1 MEYRMIGTENLTRA
15 LFAHFI
21 RRQEVTKCWRRE
33 AGEWV
38 IRDAPFTDDWS
49 EKDYA
54 LLLAELRE
62 LLSNGGIVIGA
73 FYKNELKGFAS
84 VSGVLFGGRR
94 EYLDLTNLHVSQD
107 MRRQGIGRELFLRAA
122 DIAREHGAKK
132 LYLSAHSAIE
142 SQAFYRAMGCV
153 EATEYSA
160 YHTEKEPFDCQMEY
174 CLDKEGNW

>member
-1 MEYRMIGTENLTRA
+1 MEYRMVGTENLTRA

-38 IRDAPFTDDWS
+38 IRDVPFTDDWS

-54 LLLAELRE
+54 TLFSELRE

-84 VSGVLFGGRR
+84 VSGVLFGGRK
-94 EYLDLTNLHVSQD
+94 EHLDLTNLYVSQD
-107 MRRQGIGRELFLRAA
+107 MRRHEIGWELFY
-122 DIAREHGAKK
+122 ARQI
-132 LYLSAHSAIE
+132 LQE
-142 SQAFYRAMGCV
+142 STAPK
-153 EATEYSA
+153 S
-160 YHTEKEPFDCQMEY
+160 
-174 CLDKEGNW
+174 

>member
-1 MEYRMIGTENLTRA
+1 MEYRMVGTENLTRA

-38 IRDAPFTDDWS
+38 IRDVPFTDDWS

-54 LLLAELRE
+54 TLFSELRE

-84 VSGVLFGGRR
+84 VSGILFGGRR

-107 MRRQGIGRELFLRAA
+107 MRRHGIGRELFLREMCIR
-122 DIAREHGAKK
+122 DRRCILPQIPFWKWIQRK
-132 LYLSAHSAIE
+132 LAVWITRFVKPKRLWKRAPSFLFGSA
-142 SQAFYRAMGCV
+142 F
-153 EATEYSA
+153 
-160 YHTEKEPFDCQMEY
+160 
-174 CLDKEGNW
+174 

>member
-73 FYKNELKGFAS
+73 FYKNELRA
-84 VSGVLFGGRR
+84 L
-94 EYLDLTNLHVSQD
+94 
-107 MRRQGIGRELFLRAA
+107 LR
-122 DIAREHGAKK
+122 
-132 LYLSAHSAIE
+132 
-142 SQAFYRAMGCV
+142 
-153 EATEYSA
+153 
-160 YHTEKEPFDCQMEY
+160 
-174 CLDKEGNW
+174 